1 MNNTDLEYQRLL
13 HLILEKGRVKKN
25 RTGVD
30 TIGVFGAQARFN
42 LAEGFPL
49 LTTKKMA
56 VKAITHELLWFIRGD
71 TNIKYLVD
79 NNCNIWNGDCYRK
92 YKEIRRKT
100 SVMPD
105 TMDFSKEEFIE
116 KIKTDAEF
124 AAKWGDLGQGTYGQM
139 WRAFPYYQDLSSF
152 VKEIKNDDG
161 KEIQCHPYSP
171 LGIVDQLQKVINKLK
186 TNPDDRRMIVSAW
199 HPYWVDHCALPPCHC
214 LFHFNTEE
222 LTYKERFD
230 LLVKTEAGLK
240 DLMPVLKSL
249 QERSMRRIP
258 IEDPQFSHWV
268 KFAADEKDYEQEVG
282 VLLDKH
288 NIPRRRL
295 NCLLYQR
302 SCDFFLGIPF
312 NIASYAMLLSMVA
325 QVVNMV
331 PGEFVH
337 SMGDTHLYQNHIEQA
352 KLQLTREPYPL
363 PTLKLNPKITSL
375 FDFKFEDISIE
386 NYQSHPAIK
395 GDVSTG

>member
-13 HLILEKGRVKKN
+13 RLILEKGKVKKN

-56 VKAITHELLWFIRGD
+56 VKAITHELLWFIKGD

-92 YKEIRRKT
+92 YKENYAKHPT
-100 SVMPD
+100 VNDVNSDGTPFD
-105 TMDFSKEEFIE
+105 KELFIHQ
-116 KIKTDAEF
+116 IKTDANF

-139 WRAFPYYQDLSSF
+139 WRSFPYFTTEAGHQHEMYRL
-152 VKEIKNDDG
+152 VEG
-161 KEIQCHPYSP
+161 K
-171 LGIVDQLQKVINKLK
+171 VDQLQKVINKLK

-222 LTYKERFD
+222 LTLEERKQLYYKDGKYENWHKKGGLLFPAGESAFD
-230 LLVKTEAGLK
+230 DAGVPK
-240 DLMPVLKSL
+240 
-249 QERSMRRIP
+249 
-258 IEDPQFSHWV
+258 
-268 KFAADEKDYEQEVG
+268 
-282 VLLDKH
+282 
-288 NIPRRRL
+288 RRL

-302 SCDFFLGIPF
+302 SCDTFLGVPF
-312 NIASYAMLLSMVA
+312 NIASYGLLTSMVA
-325 QVVNMV
+325 HTVGMV
-331 PGEFVH
+331 AGEFVH
-337 SMGDTHLYQNHIEQA
+337 TYGDLHIYSNHIEQC
-352 KLQLTREPYPL
+352 KEQLTRQPL
-363 PTLKLNPKITSL
+363 ALPKLWLNPEVKNL
-375 FDFKFEDISIE
+375 FDFTINDIRIEDY
-386 NYQSHPAIK
+386 NSHPAIK
-395 GDVSTG
+395 GEVSVG